1 MKEIIATEKAP
12 AAIGPYSQ
20 AVKYNGVIYISGQ
33 LPIDMATG
41 ELCRGT
47 MAEQTTCI
55 MNNAT
60 EILKTAGSDMS
71 KVLKTTILITDLAAF
86 GEVNEAYGK
95 FFTSEPPARACYQ
108 VAALPKGA
116 QIEIEFICAE

>member
-1 MKEIIATEKAP
+1 MKEIISTEKAP

-33 LPIDMATG
+33 LPIDMKTG
-41 ELCRGT
+41 ELCKGS
-47 MAEQTTCI
+47 MAEQTTCV
-55 MNNAT
+55 MNNAA
-60 EILKTAGSDMS
+60 EIMKKAGSDMS
-71 KVLKTTILITDLAAF
+71 KVVKTTILITDLGAF

-95 FFTSEPPARACYQ
+95 FFDKEPPARACYQ